1 MPSPSSGAE
10 RTPEVSSGVRVR
22 GRCTASYWGALS
34 SDSPVFSVVRT
45 LLLARVVVVVA
56 HARAFCVALFGA
68 VQGVFRTHTAY
79 GISSRRCAS
88 RVFECSGLELP
99 EHATAH
105 MCHTVSHIKYVQVL
119 LSYALRRRASA
130 ATRRRVLPRHL
141 AIPVPRT
148 TTGCSRHSPPRTAAL
163 AIDRAP
169 RPPGV
174 ATPRL
179 LNAILNVIRI
189 QREHSQHDVVH
200 AFDTP
205 QQ

>member
-1 MPSPSSGAE
+1 M
-10 RTPEVSSGVRVR
+10 R

-56 HARAFCVALFGA
+56 HARAFCVALSGA
-68 VQGVFRTHTAY
+68 VQGVFRRTQLTVFRVV
-79 GISSRRCAS
+79 GVRRAS
-88 RVFECSGLELP
+88 LSVSDSELP

-169 RPPGV
+169 RPSRGSYP
-174 ATPRL
+174 
-179 LNAILNVIRI
+179 AIT
-189 QREHSQHDVVH
+189 QRHTQRYTNTKRAQPARRRTRV
-200 AFDTP
+200 
-205 QQ
+205 